1 MYIILGL
8 SMNTPEN
15 NLITV
20 FTAKEITLLYKTFL
34 EIVEDL
40 RTDHKVML
48 EKITKQ
54 HGEQF
59 AHDINYF
66 TTDKYEQLRKR
77 VLDQG
82 NECSR
87 RMINF
92 LDFFDFIINQAK
104 VEEAAKQKRTCV
116 KKIITTPVVML
127 A

>member
-1 MYIILGL
+1 
-8 SMNTPEN
+8 MNTPEN